1 MEGVA
6 RVGYARR
13 EEGGGGPRSAVAVP
27 LGTVVLA
34 VAQLADDLAV
44 WGVAAEGGVE
54 GPLAVQAREALLV
67 ERL

>member
-1 MEGVA
+1 MA

-44 WGVAAEGGVE
+44 WVGGDSV
-54 GPLAVQAREALLV
+54 GSRI
-67 ERL
+67 